1 MKLKKLLGFKVK
13 YEGRLFLQRF
23 KGAEHFKQN
32 QQNATEKQAYFF
44 LAADYGNLGDVAIT
58 YAQTRFI
65 QDHSDYNVVEI
76 PISRTLEG
84 YWFVKRNI
92 KSGDIITLVG
102 GGNMGNQYE
111 QIEVIRQ
118 IIVSGFRKNK
128 IISFP
133 QTFDFSDDKPRLKFL
148 SKAKKIYNSHKDCTL
163 IAREKVS
170 FDWMKQHFPYCN
182 VLLTPDI
189 VMNLD
194 ENEKSERR
202 NGAVFCMRNDAEK
215 KISEDESR
223 KLREIVSGYFK
234 TVSDYDTHI
243 GKNKLSPEERTSEL
257 KKIWSAFR
265 AANLVITDRLHGM
278 IFCYIT
284 STPCI
289 VINNNNHKITGC
301 YKWIQDKSN
310 IVLLEN
316 YDGTEIKNLLERK
329 FYEKQVFTA
338 LNNEFNGIG
347 DLLNHD

>member
-1 MKLKKLLGFKVK
+1 MKLKQIIGFKTK
-13 YEGRLFLQRF
+13 YKWRLFLQRF
-23 KGAEHFKQN
+23 KSADYFDESVIVASKKHAF
-32 QQNATEKQAYFF
+32 FF

-58 YAQTRFI
+58 YAQTKFI
-65 QDHSDYNVVEI
+65 QDYSDYNVVEI
-76 PISRTLEG
+76 PISQTLEG

-92 KSGDIITLVG
+92 KPKDIITLVG
-102 GGNMGNQYE
+102 GGNIGNHYE
-111 QIEVIRQ
+111 QIEIIRE
-118 IIVSGFRKNK
+118 IIVKGFRNNK

-133 QTFDFSDDKPRLKFL
+133 QTFDFSDDKSGIKFL

-170 FDWMKQHFPYCN
+170 FDRIKQHFPHCN
-182 VLLTPDI
+182 VVLTPDI
-189 VMNLD
+189 VMSLNG
-194 ENEKSERR
+194 NEKSESR

-215 KISEDESR
+215 KISDADSR

-243 GKNKLSPEERTSEL
+243 GKNKLSPEERNGEL

-316 YDGTEIKNLLERK
+316 YDGTEIKKIIESK
-329 FYEKQVFTA
+329 FYERQVFSA
-338 LNNEFNGIG
+338 LNYEFKGIG

>member
-1 MKLKKLLGFKVK
+1 MKLKQIIGFKTK
-13 YEGRLFLQRF
+13 YKGRLFLQRF

-65 QDHSDYNVVEI
+65 QEHSDYNVVEI

-133 QTFDFSDDKPRLKFL
+133 QTFDFSADKQGL
-148 SKAKKIYNSHKDCTL
+148 SALNKAANIYNNHKNCTL

-170 FDWMKQHFPYCN
+170 YNLIKQHFPKCN
-182 VLLTPDI
+182 ALLSPDI
-189 VMNLD
+189 VMSLD
-194 ENEKSERR
+194 ENEKVGVR

-215 KISEDESR
+215 KISDADSQ
-223 KLREIVSGYFK
+223 KLREIVSGYFN
-234 TVSDYDTHI
+234 TVLDYDTHI
-243 GKNKLSPEERTSEL
+243 GKNKLNQEERNAEL
-257 KKIWSAFR
+257 KKIWNAFR
-265 AANLVITDRLHGM
+265 DANLVITDRLHGM

-301 YKWIQDKSN
+301 YKWISDKSN
-310 IVLLEN
+310 IVLFEN
-316 YDGTEIKNLLERK
+316 YDGTEIKKIIQSK
-329 FYEKQVFTA
+329 FYERQVFSA
-338 LNNEFNGIG
+338 LNYEFKGIG
-347 DLLNHD
+347 DLLNND